1 MIDVWPIA
9 SILILIKLSGCLYL
23 GHCTSFQHVTT
34 RKCTSSLINIVLN
47 ALYCSKFLSI
57 SWTYKYHHLKV
68 QGGKKIEVFYSCHSF
83 VPSNFL
89 QRLPTLKIR
98 RFCFDKNG
106 PPTPQKVPP
115 KLYTVFPTIVMWHKS
130 KQSFW
135 GMKIWTLKLGRN
147 WNYYLQFQIWTIL
160 LIYSW

>member
-1 MIDVWPIA
+1 MQNLLFGLVRFTVLAKFLKGLHSDICLDIKIA
-9 SILILIKLSGCLYL
+9 SVLNKLSVCLYL

-57 SWTYKYHHLKV
+57 SCTYKCHHLKV
-68 QGGKKIEVFYSCHSF
+68 EGGKKIEMFYSCHSF

-89 QRLPTLKIR
+89 QRLPTLKSR

-115 KLYTVFPTIVMWHKS
+115 KLYSVSNYFTVT
-130 KQSFW
+130 
-135 GMKIWTLKLGRN
+135 
-147 WNYYLQFQIWTIL
+147 QI
-160 LIYSW
+160 

>member
-1 MIDVWPIA
+1 MFFRDLAKFEVRKRIHSDRCLAFEIA
-9 SILILIKLSGCLYL
+9 SILISIKLSVVCLYL

-57 SWTYKYHHLKV
+57 SCTYKYHHLKIE
-68 QGGKKIEVFYSCHSF
+68 GGKKIEVFYSCHSF

-115 KLYTVFPTIVMWHKS
+115 KLYSVSNYFTVT
-130 KQSFW
+130 
-135 GMKIWTLKLGRN
+135 
-147 WNYYLQFQIWTIL
+147 QI
-160 LIYSW
+160 